1 MKHLQEAS
9 KDLIG
14 HLLFALNHSMDLKRD
29 GVDPMVPF
37 AVVIKGKEQVLKAFV
52 GDRPDYAD
60 KMFEKVI
67 HEEHPDYVVYA
78 YDGYLTVEGIKN
90 DAVLLKAFDRNDS
103 EIYLVG
109 QRFKPKS
116 EGEEFE
122 QIGNPA
128 FLGTT
133 ENMYTNQSADR
144 LLNQALRST
153 PSGDKK
159 PWWRIW

>member
-1 MKHLQEAS
+1 MKHLQEGS

-29 GVDPMVPF
+29 GVDPMISF
-37 AVVIKGKEQVLKAFV
+37 AVVIKGKDQVLKAFA

-60 KMFEKVI
+60 RMFEKTI
-67 HEEHPDYVVYA
+67 NEERPDYVVYA
-78 YDGYLTVEGIKN
+78 YDGYVTVEGIKN

-116 EGEEFE
+116 DGEGFE

-133 ENMYTNQSADR
+133 GNIYTDRSFDQS
-144 LLNQALRST
+144 LHST
-153 PSGDKK
+153 PSADKK